1 MDDATAHKKII
12 DAAAAAHK
20 KIDADAAAALKKI
33 IDAAAARKEMDAA
46 AARKK
51 IDADAAAAAAA
62 TTRIRAGIEKAVS
75 GFHHI
80 IIGRSV
86 WHFVLSF

>member
-20 KIDADAAAALKKI
+20 KIDADAAAA
-33 IDAAAARKEMDAA
+33 RKEMDAA

-62 TTRIRAGIEKAVS
+62 KTRIRAGIEKAVS

-86 WHFVLSF
+86 